1 MDINYIYQKI
11 KKTFSSMTMKTKFFW
26 VILFVALMY
35 LIFEDSKGGRGVA
48 GKGKI
53 DDLLARIQQ
62 VNMAQAKLCVLKINA
77 KTCLYVEDKMT
88 KMDLTPYKV
97 GYTHNGEVDVVVD
110 LTTARAEL
118 LDGRLKIVVLEPHID
133 EATLN
138 IRPEN
143 LKREYSYRGWR
154 TDDQRTAVDN
164 NIKQR
169 IPNDLDQT
177 VSLNFPKEEAKWQ
190 SVNVLKSLYA
200 TVGFDQVEVEFIPFN
215 ADVK

>member
-1 MDINYIYQKI
+1 
-11 KKTFSSMTMKTKFFW
+11 
-26 VILFVALMY
+26 
-35 LIFEDSKGGRGVA
+35 
-48 GKGKI
+48 
-53 DDLLARIQQ
+53 
-62 VNMAQAKLCVLKINA
+62 
-77 KTCLYVEDKMT
+77 
-88 KMDLTPYKV
+88 
-97 GYTHNGEVDVVVD
+97 
-110 LTTARAEL
+110 
-118 LDGRLKIVVLEPHID
+118 
-133 EATLN
+133 
-138 IRPEN
+138 

>member
-1 MDINYIYQKI
+1 MNINRVCQTI
-11 KKTFSSMTMKTKFFW
+11 KNVLSSITMKTKFFL
-26 VILFVALMY
+26 VMLFVALMY
-35 LIFEDSKGGRGVA
+35 LIFKDFRGECGVVV
-48 GKGKI
+48 
-53 DDLLARIQQ
+53 DDPLARIQQ

-77 KTCLYVEDKMT
+77 KTCLYVEDRMT

-133 EATLN
+133 KATLN

-143 LKREYSYRGWR
+143 LKREYSVRGWR
-154 TDDQRTAVDN
+154 TDDQRTKVDN
-164 NIKQR
+164 NIKHK
-169 IPNDLDQT
+169 IPEDLMQT
-177 VSLNFPKEEAKWQ
+177 ISMNFPKEESKRQA
-190 SVNVLKSLYA
+190 VNVLKSLYA
-200 TVGFDQVEVEFIPFN
+200 TVGFEQVEIEFMPFN

>member
-1 MDINYIYQKI
+1 MNINRVCQTI
-11 KKTFSSMTMKTKFFW
+11 KNVFSSITMKTKFFL
-26 VILFVALMY
+26 VMLFVALMY
-35 LIFEDSKGGRGVA
+35 LTFKDLRGECGVVV
-48 GKGKI
+48 G
-53 DDLLARIQQ
+53 DPLARIQQ

-88 KMDLTPYKV
+88 PWDMTPYKV
-97 GYTHNGEVDVVVD
+97 GYTHIGEVDVVVD

-143 LKREYSYRGWR
+143 LKREYCEHGLR
-154 TDDQRTAVDN
+154 TTARRTSVDN
-164 NIKQR
+164 DIKNK
-169 IPNDLDQT
+169 IPKDLKDT
-177 VSLNFPKEEAKWQ
+177 INMNFPREDSKRQA
-190 SVNVLKSLYA
+190 VNVLKSLYA
-200 TVGFDQVEVEFIPFN
+200 AVGFNQVEIEFVPFN